1 MYIVFLFF
9 FVFVVPKS
17 KPSKKSSKVDRIL
30 KTSND
35 YTKENDLKVL
45 NDVNKASELER
56 NCRKESELNF
66 IKKMKD
72 LEQSSVHASSQF
84 ENVALMPKHQFDC
97 HVSPSTDENNF
108 SIDIV
113 QECADIMSA
122 TTQVSPSPIKETKKI
137 NKSTSN
143 RSLFVPSN
151 SHLNPTKE
159 QESAITITKSLV
171 QKEMP
176 AKKLIPTSPTS
187 CTHPKLIST
196 PKHPTTGMK
205 RPKSS
210 IDKTSEERPRVG
222 MKRPR
227 NQPIVA
233 DENCEKCKEY
243 IESIIKLQRE
253 NSKLK
258 EALEAFQKESGKV

>member
-1 MYIVFLFF
+1 MYIVVF

-45 NDVNKASELER
+45 NDVNKASELET

-84 ENVALMPKHQFDC
+84 ENVALMPKHHFDC

-122 TTQVSPSPIKETKKI
+122 TTQVSPSPIKETKK
-137 NKSTSN
+137 
-143 RSLFVPSN
+143 
-151 SHLNPTKE
+151 
-159 QESAITITKSLV
+159 
-171 QKEMP
+171 
-176 AKKLIPTSPTS
+176 KK
-187 CTHPKLIST
+187 
-196 PKHPTTGMK
+196 
-205 RPKSS
+205 
-210 IDKTSEERPRVG
+210 
-222 MKRPR
+222 
-227 NQPIVA
+227 
-233 DENCEKCKEY
+233 
-243 IESIIKLQRE
+243 
-253 NSKLK
+253 
-258 EALEAFQKESGKV
+258 